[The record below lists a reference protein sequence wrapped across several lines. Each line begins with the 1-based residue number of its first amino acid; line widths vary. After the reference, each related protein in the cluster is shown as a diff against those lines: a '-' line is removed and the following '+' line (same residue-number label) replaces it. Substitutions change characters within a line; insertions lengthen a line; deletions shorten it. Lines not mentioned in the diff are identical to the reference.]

1 MDEKEKVKGES
12 PLGSFEQGGESPS
25 LGFVVRGQQKGH
37 ESPYGMKPFIL
48 LLLLVVVVV
57 VVGGGGGGGGVGVG
71 VGVAVAVA
79 VDVVVAVAVAVAVA
93 VGVGVGVG
101 VAVAVAVAKSTRW
114 SLIKTL
120 LEPLT

>member
-1 MDEKEKVKGES
+1 MKEVPSCGKVARKGGMDEKEKVKVKGES
-12 PLGSFEQGGESPS
+12 PLGSCEQGGESPS

-48 LLLLVVVVV
+48 LLLLLLLLLFVVVVV
-57 VVGGGGGGGGVGVG
+57 VVGGGGGGVGV
-71 VGVAVAVA
+71 VVA
-79 VDVVVAVAVAVAVA
+79 VDVAVAVAVA
-93 VGVGVGVG
+93 VG
-101 VAVAVAVAKSTRW
+101 KSTRW